1 MSSALNAIKI
11 RRKKNVKKG
20 IQFCLMVC
28 GASGTGRTTF
38 VNTLCGKTVLEGKDA
53 DDAAN
58 AHIEEGVRIKP
69 ATVGQACLYRP
80 TKYPNLL
87 PLTDYYYYSFGEIVG
102 YLERQYDDILAEES
116 RIKRNPRFR
125 DNRVHV
131 LLYFITPTG
140 HGLRELDI
148 ELMKRLSPRV
158 NVIPVIGKADSLTP
172 SELAESKKLIME
184 DIEHYRIPVYNF
196 PYDIEEDDEDTV
208 EENAELRGL
217 MPFAIVGSEDFVEID
232 SRKVRARQYPW
243 GVVEVENPR
252 HSDFLAI
259 RSALLHSHLADLKE
273 ITHDFLYENYRT
285 EKLSKS
291 VDGSGYVNPY
301 WFYEFEL
308 DKFTHQNY
316 RNHDSTLNPEDLAS
330 QSVRLKEEQLRREEE
345 KLREIEIKVQ
355 REIAEKR
362 QELLARESQ
371 LKEIEARMAREA
383 SQNVNSNE
391 FNGEA

>member
-1 MSSALNAIKI
+1 MSSPAKMI

-38 VNTLCGKTVLEGKDA
+38 VNTLCSKAVLTHKES
-53 DDAAN
+53 DDAN
-58 AHIEEGVRIKP
+58 SAHIEEGVKIKP
-69 ATVGQACLYRP
+69 VTVELELDEEGTRIS
-80 TKYPNLL
+80 
-87 PLTDYYYYSFGEIVG
+87 LTIVDTPGFGDQIDNEASFSEIVG

-125 DNRVHV
+125 DNRVHA

-148 ELMKRLSPRV
+148 ELMKRLAPRV
-158 NVIPVIGKADSLTP
+158 NVIPVIGRADSLTP
-172 SELAESKKLIME
+172 AELAESKKLVME

-217 MPFAIVGSEDFVEID
+217 MPFAIVGSEDIIEIGG
-232 SRKVRARQYPW
+232 RKVRARQYPW
-243 GVVEVENPR
+243 GVVEVDNPR

-291 VDGSGYVNPY
+291 VEGGAGA
-301 WFYEFEL
+301 
-308 DKFTHQNY
+308 
-316 RNHDSTLNPEDLAS
+316 DSSMNPEDLAS

-345 KLREIEIKVQ
+345 KLREIEVKVQ
-355 REIAEKR
+355 REINEKR

-371 LKEIEARMAREA
+371 LREIEARMQREA
-383 SQNVNSNE
+383 AAVAAQQQPSPME
-391 FNGEA
+391 ANGEHDGN

>member
-1 MSSALNAIKI
+1 MSFPAKMM

-38 VNTLCGKTVLEGKDA
+38 VNTLCGKTVLDHKDS
-53 DDAAN
+53 DDPSS
-58 AHIEEGVRIKP
+58 AHVEEGVKIKDITVELELDEDGTRISL
-69 ATVGQACLYRP
+69 TVVDTPGFGDQVDNEA
-80 TKYPNLL
+80 
-87 PLTDYYYYSFGEIVG
+87 SFSEIVG
-102 YLERQYDDILAEES
+102 YLEREYDNILAEES

-125 DNRVHV
+125 DNRVHAM
-131 LLYFITPTG
+131 LYFITPTVSVSSTS
-140 HGLRELDI
+140 R
-148 ELMKRLSPRV
+148 LMKRLAPRV
-158 NVIPVIGKADSLTP
+158 NVIPVIGRADSLTP
-172 SELAESKKLIME
+172 AELAESKKLVME

-217 MPFAIVGSEDFVEID
+217 MPFAIVGSEDIIEIGG
-232 SRKVRARQYPW
+232 RKVRARQYPW
-243 GVVEVENPR
+243 GVVEVDNPR

-285 EKLSKS
+285 EALSRS
-291 VDGSGYVNPY
+291 VDGGAGV
-301 WFYEFEL
+301 
-308 DKFTHQNY
+308 
-316 RNHDSTLNPEDLAS
+316 DSSMKPEDLAS

-355 REIAEKR
+355 REINEKR

-371 LKEIEARMAREA
+371 LREIEARMQREA
-383 SQNVNSNE
+383 ASSVGPRDGSE
-391 FNGEA
+391 ANGEDGN

>member
-1 MSSALNAIKI
+1 M
-11 RRKKNVKKG
+11 
-20 IQFCLMVC
+20 
-28 GASGTGRTTF
+28 
-38 VNTLCGKTVLEGKDA
+38 
-53 DDAAN
+53 
-58 AHIEEGVRIKP
+58 
-69 ATVGQACLYRP
+69 
-80 TKYPNLL
+80 
-87 PLTDYYYYSFGEIVG
+87 
-102 YLERQYDDILAEES
+102 
-116 RIKRNPRFR
+116 
-125 DNRVHV
+125 HV

-172 SELAESKKLIME
+172 AELAESKKLIMD

-232 SRKVRARQYPW
+232 NRKVRARQYPW

-291 VDGSGYVNPY
+291 VDGHTPYVWPRS
-301 WFYEFEL
+301 L
-308 DKFTHQNY
+308 DPIKTNVRSRSRTQ
-316 RNHDSTLNPEDLAS
+316 DSSMNPEDLAS
-330 QSVRLKEEQLRREEE
+330 QSVRLKEEQLRREED
-345 KLREIEIKVQ
+345 KLRDIELKVQ
-355 REIAEKR
+355 REIADKR

-371 LKEIEARMAREA
+371 LREIEARMTCESSQGQVADGASAEA
-383 SQNVNSNE
+383 
-391 FNGEA
+391 

>member
-1 MSSALNAIKI
+1 M
-11 RRKKNVKKG
+11 
-20 IQFCLMVC
+20 
-28 GASGTGRTTF
+28 
-38 VNTLCGKTVLEGKDA
+38 
-53 DDAAN
+53 
-58 AHIEEGVRIKP
+58 
-69 ATVGQACLYRP
+69 
-80 TKYPNLL
+80 
-87 PLTDYYYYSFGEIVG
+87 
-102 YLERQYDDILAEES
+102 AEES

-125 DNRVHV
+125 DNRVHAM
-131 LLYFITPTG
+131 LYFITPTG

-172 SELAESKKLIME
+172 AELAESKKLIME

-196 PYDIEEDDEDTV
+196 PYDVEEDDEDTV

-217 MPFAIVGSEDFVEID
+217 MPFAIVGSDDFVEID
-232 SRKVRARQYPW
+232 NRKVRARQYPW

-259 RSALLHSHLADLKE
+259 RSALLHSHLSDLKE

-291 VDGSGYVNPY
+291 VDGASQYVIAIDTCSIFCVPKDYANA
-301 WFYEFEL
+301 
-308 DKFTHQNY
+308 
-316 RNHDSTLNPEDLAS
+316 RNRAPDSTMNPEELAS

-345 KLREIEIKVQ
+345 KLREIEMKVQ

-371 LKEIEARMAREA
+371 LREIEARMAREA
-383 SQNVNSNE
+383 SQSNVSE
-391 FNGEA
+391 VTGDV